1 VAFRRPL
8 PLAVQFKAINLDF
21 GYGIDIVV
29 EDAVIVELRCV
40 EHILPVH
47 EVQLLTQLK
56 LSGKRVGLILN
67 FHVVNPAPGGIVRKV
82 I

>member
-1 VAFRRPL
+1 MV
-8 PLAVQFKAINLDF
+8 
-21 GYGIDIVV
+21 G

-47 EVQLLTQLK
+47 EVQLLTPLK

-67 FHVVNPAPGGIVRKV
+67 FHVMSPAHGGIVRMV